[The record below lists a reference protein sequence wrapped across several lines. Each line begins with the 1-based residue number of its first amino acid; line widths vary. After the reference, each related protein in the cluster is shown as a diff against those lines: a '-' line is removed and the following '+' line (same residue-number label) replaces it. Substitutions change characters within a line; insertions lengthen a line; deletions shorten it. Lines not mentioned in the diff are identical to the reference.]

1 MHAQYMSYGVMEGL
15 FDAGVNGKAM
25 MTVKRLVQMY
35 SGATSVVRN
44 NCKMSKTLRDS
55 ILSPTF
61 VSDG

>member
-1 MHAQYMSYGVMEGL
+1 M
-15 FDAGVNGKAM
+15 NGKAM

-44 NCKMSKTLRDS
+44 NGKMSKTLRDS